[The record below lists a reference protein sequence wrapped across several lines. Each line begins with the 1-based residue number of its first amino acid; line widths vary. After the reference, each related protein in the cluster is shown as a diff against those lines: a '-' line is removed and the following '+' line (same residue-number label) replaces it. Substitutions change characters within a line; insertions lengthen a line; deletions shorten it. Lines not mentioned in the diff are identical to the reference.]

1 MPNARGMGTTRK
13 GRPLI
18 SLQTIV
24 DRLQGKPPTRHKV
37 SAVSVEDAEQAA
49 NVLQRGRGRGARFR
63 DSALAGGALSP
74 IVRGVGRAVEKGIAA
89 PRGQRLRAAAQGF
102 ASTNRAE
109 LGKHIVEGGL
119 GGAVVA
125 QGREGLELGRARR
138 QATAF
143 LGGGK
148 TASMVSD
155 AVSVGKRR
163 IMLHAG
169 DVWGQGTVAARQAAS
184 AAGNAIEH
192 APAAQAVVQAAKSRL
207 PGKALGG
214 VGLAV
219 GGGAG
224 IAAGKKTEQHKQ
236 NKLASSLA
244 TLGGKI
250 KPVPTS
256 KLRPIV
262 DDEIEF
268 EV

>member
-1 MPNARGMGTTRK
+1 MSNARGMGTTRK

-49 NVLQRGRGRGARFR
+49 NVLQRSRGRGARFR
-63 DSALAGGALSP
+63 DSALAGGTLSP

-89 PRGQRLRAAAQGF
+89 PRGQRLRAAAKGF

-125 QGREGLELGRARR
+125 QGREGLEVGRARR
-138 QATAF
+138 NAMSF
-143 LGGGK
+143 LSGK
-148 TASMVSD
+148 TASALGEAASI
-155 AVSVGKRR
+155 GKKR
-163 IMLHAG
+163 IMMHAG
-169 DVWGQGTVAARQAAS
+169 DVWGHGTVAARQAAN
-184 AAGNAIEH
+184 AAGHAAVEH
-192 APAAQAVVQAAKSRL
+192 APAAAPALVQAAKSKL
-207 PGKALGG
+207 PGRALTG

-219 GGGAG
+219 SGGVGV
-224 IAAGKKTEQHKQ
+224 AAGKKNEQH
-236 NKLASSLA
+236 KLASSLA
-244 TLGGKI
+244 ALGGKI